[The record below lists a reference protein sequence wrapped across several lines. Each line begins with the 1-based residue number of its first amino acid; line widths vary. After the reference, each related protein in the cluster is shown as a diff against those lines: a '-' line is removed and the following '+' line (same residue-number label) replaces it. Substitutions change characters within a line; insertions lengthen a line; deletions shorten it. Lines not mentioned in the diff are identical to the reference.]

1 MSEDRLLRD
10 LDNWHGSYDQL
21 AQAAARRIREA
32 ESKLEARE
40 KDHEALVNMLARRC
54 EEIQGLESR
63 LDECRE
69 SCARAVAARDVA
81 TSRLDSEAG
90 RVEAACVERDEARAH
105 RIELENILDAI
116 RKVIEHGAVSPSLDV
131 RSDAACAVLDMLR
144 QLDREG
150 AVETC
155 HHEWIDIRNMA
166 VESGEMCSKCRAL
179 RPGNATDVENQ
190 ERKGLIELGWFE
202 GLPPKSE

>member
-1 MSEDRLLRD
+1 MTQAEFDDAMDLQRLRLLMKQICD
-10 LDNWHGSYDQL
+10 
-21 AQAAARRIREA
+21 AAGEPDWEA
-32 ESKLEARE
+32 ATAELISRS
-40 KDHEALVNMLARRC
+40 
-54 EEIQGLESR
+54 SR
-63 LDECRE
+63 LS
-69 SCARAVAARDVA
+69 SCELSLKERTELQIASRKTLCTRIAELE
-81 TSRLDSEAG
+81 SRLDSEAG

>member
-1 MSEDRLLRD
+1 MSDWTAEELLEGECFCGDARTCKFCV
-10 LDNWHGSYDQL
+10 
-21 AQAAARRIREA
+21 AADEI
-32 ESKLEARE
+32 K
-40 KDHEALVNMLARRC
+40 ALR
-54 EEIQGLESR
+54 SR

-179 RPGNATDVENQ
+179 RPGNATDVE
-190 ERKGLIELGWFE
+190 KGRIE
-202 GLPPKSE
+202 

>member
-1 MSEDRLLRD
+1 M
-10 LDNWHGSYDQL
+10 
-21 AQAAARRIREA
+21 
-32 ESKLEARE
+32 
-40 KDHEALVNMLARRC
+40 
-54 EEIQGLESR
+54 
-63 LDECRE
+63 
-69 SCARAVAARDVA
+69 
-81 TSRLDSEAG
+81 
-90 RVEAACVERDEARAH
+90 ERDEARAH

-179 RPGNATDVENQ
+179 RPGNATDVERQPSNVV
-190 ERKGLIELGWFE
+190 E
-202 GLPPKSE
+202 GFKALADATPFPFCEDCATWHAEGKHVNFAPG